1 VLRGASVALALPFL
15 ESVAPRTLRAQST
28 AAKRFIPI
36 YMPGGASDF
45 WAVSTGSGADFQMAS
60 LLAPFEALREK
71 LLLVKNLGNY
81 TWRRDLLD
89 LSDPPWYEYISRDDL
104 GTQMP
109 KAAYILP
116 SHSRQASA
124 YMACTDGDRVRDD
137 LGLPPTTDPTNSV
150 TADQVIAETL
160 GLYSMQIGLI
170 NGTGAFDGRHSA
182 MSQNMSWSSAGTAL
196 GKDVE
201 PANVFD
207 KIIQAGAGSQ
217 PMDPA
222 EAERRR
228 ALDLSALDALSQSA
242 ESLKL
247 RLNPGDQ
254 ARLDQYLTGVRDLE
268 TRVADITQQSA
279 GASCD
284 PQAPPTVTAP
294 LERAQA
300 MNDLIVTA
308 LECDVSRVISYMLDN
323 SRSDLTYD
331 WVERRDFEAGGVV
344 PSGTAGSYHASQ
356 HGGLHNTDFA
366 SICHWMINVVADL
379 ATKMDAVPDGEGTLL
394 DNSLIMFSSDMHHG
408 DHAAWDLPMA
418 LLGSGGGTFRQ
429 GEHIVLTED
438 VADARQMRDFLFTI
452 MNGYFDLGVTA
463 FGEDARGVPN
473 ALIEEIL
480 A

>member
-1 VLRGASVALALPFL
+1 
-15 ESVAPRTLRAQST
+15 
-28 AAKRFIPI
+28 
-36 YMPGGASDF
+36 
-45 WAVSTGSGADFQMAS
+45 
-60 LLAPFEALREK
+60 
-71 LLLVKNLGNY
+71 
-81 TWRRDLLD
+81 
-89 LSDPPWYEYISRDDL
+89 
-104 GTQMP
+104 
-109 KAAYILP
+109 
-116 SHSRQASA
+116 
-124 YMACTDGDRVRDD
+124 
-137 LGLPPTTDPTNSV
+137 
-150 TADQVIAETL
+150 
-160 GLYSMQIGLI
+160 
-170 NGTGAFDGRHSA
+170 
-182 MSQNMSWSSAGTAL
+182 
-196 GKDVE
+196 
-201 PANVFD
+201 
-207 KIIQAGAGSQ
+207 
-217 PMDPA
+217 
-222 EAERRR
+222 
-228 ALDLSALDALSQSA
+228 
-242 ESLKL
+242 
-247 RLNPGDQ
+247 
-254 ARLDQYLTGVRDLE
+254 
-268 TRVADITQQSA
+268 
-279 GASCD
+279 
-284 PQAPPTVTAP
+284 
-294 LERAQA
+294 

-344 PSGTAGSYHASQ
+344 TSGTAGSYHASQ